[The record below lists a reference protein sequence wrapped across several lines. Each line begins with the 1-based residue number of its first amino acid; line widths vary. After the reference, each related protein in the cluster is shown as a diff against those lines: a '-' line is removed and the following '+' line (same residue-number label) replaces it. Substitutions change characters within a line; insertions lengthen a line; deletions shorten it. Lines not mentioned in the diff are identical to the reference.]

1 MVAEG
6 EHQVHAKPQENSN
19 DHAQHD
25 RHRHRVHRAA
35 HPARQAEQQHQHA
48 RGEKCAHHL
57 GEGEM
62 AERRADQPRARNVP
76 QEDKGLPVGQRES
89 DGDHAVQAERGEDPR
104 SDVGFG
110 KAAARADREDDRH
123 RSTRREQERH
133 RCCHGVRRACGGKD
147 APRSGRR
154 RNDRFER
161 HARRHSRLTFA
172 APAMSYLVGIDIGG
186 TFTDCAIVD
195 RAGRLLT
202 TKVPSTPEDFS
213 RGMMDALGA
222 GAKALGLPIGKFCGD
237 LAFLSHGTTVG
248 TNTIIQKKGA
258 RVGLITTKGHED
270 AIHIMRGS
278 RGYAGRDIR
287 KVVHFPETSKPAPI
301 VPKRLIRGV
310 SERVDCFGEVVV
322 SLNEREAQQAI
333 EELLKEGVQAIAV
346 CFLWSFRNPAHEHRV
361 KEMVQRL
368 APKVFVTTSFD
379 IAPKWGE
386 YERVTATALNAYLG
400 PVMSGYL
407 ERLDTSLKQLGYA
420 HGLQITQCGGG
431 TVPVARAGEAPL
443 LTLDSGPVSG
453 VTASMFLGNAM
464 GEKNVITTDMGGTS
478 FDVSI
483 IHEGKPAYSF
493 ISNTDQYEYFL
504 PKVDLQAI
512 GAGGGSLVRVQAES
526 RTMTVGP
533 DSAGAF
539 PGPVCY
545 GRGGTVPTVTDA
557 QLVLGYLDPDNFA
570 GGRMKLD
577 REAAIRAIEAL
588 GKQIGMSAIECAAG
602 ICRIVELQ
610 MADIIRKVTVEK
622 GHDPRDFVLFA
633 FGGAGPAHAGVFAR
647 ELGVRKV
654 IVPQRKAA
662 STWCAFGAAAA
673 DVLHIFEHT
682 EVMQMPLPAERINAI
697 FSSLEKKAKRTMADE
712 GIGEKRQRFEFSL
725 DVRHKGQINEV
736 EVLLPATRLARD
748 FEPGLRKMFV
758 TRYEKLFGR
767 GSALP
772 GAILEIVVCRLR
784 ARAL

>member
-1 MVAEG
+1 
-6 EHQVHAKPQENSN
+6 
-19 DHAQHD
+19 
-25 RHRHRVHRAA
+25 
-35 HPARQAEQQHQHA
+35 
-48 RGEKCAHHL
+48 
-57 GEGEM
+57 M
-62 AERRADQPRARNVP
+62 A
-76 QEDKGLPVGQRES
+76 
-89 DGDHAVQAERGEDPR
+89 
-104 SDVGFG
+104 
-110 KAAARADREDDRH
+110 
-123 RSTRREQERH
+123 
-133 RCCHGVRRACGGKD
+133 
-147 APRSGRR
+147 
-154 RNDRFER
+154 
-161 HARRHSRLTFA
+161 
-172 APAMSYLVGIDIGG
+172 YLVGIDIGG

-195 RAGRLLT
+195 HKGTLLT
-202 TKVPSTPEDFS
+202 TKVPSTPQDFS
-213 RGMMDALGA
+213 RGMMDALDA
-222 GAKALGLPIGKFCGD
+222 GAQALGVKLSDFCRD
-237 LAFLSHGTTVG
+237 IAFLSHGTTVG

-278 RGYAGRDIR
+278 RGYGGRDIR

-322 SLNEREAQQAI
+322 ALNESQAQAAI
-333 EELLKEGVQAIAV
+333 EELVREGVEAIAI
-346 CFLWSFRNPAHEHRV
+346 CFLWSFRNPAHELRV
-361 KEMVQRL
+361 KELVRKIKPDL
-368 APKVFVTTSFD
+368 FVTCSVD

-400 PVMSGYL
+400 PVMSSYL
-407 ERLDTSLKQLGYA
+407 GRINESVVKLGYR

-431 TVPVARAGEAPL
+431 TVPVERAGDAPL

-453 VTASMFLGNAM
+453 VTASMFLGAAM

-483 IHEGKPAYSF
+483 IHGGKPAYSF

-512 GAGGGSLVRVQAES
+512 GAGGGSLVRVQPEA
-526 RTMTVGP
+526 RTMSVGP

-545 GRGGTVPTVTDA
+545 GRGGTIPTVTDA
-557 QLVLGYLDPDNFA
+557 QLVLGYLDADNFA

-577 REAAIRAIEAL
+577 KASALREISLI
-588 GKQIGMSAIECAAG
+588 GKSIGLSPVETAAG

-610 MADIIRKVTVEK
+610 MADVIRKVTVEK
-622 GHDPRDFVLFA
+622 GYDPREFVLFA

-654 IVPQRKAA
+654 VIPQRKAA

-673 DVLHIFEHT
+673 DVLHIFEHS
-682 EVMQMPLPAERINAI
+682 EIMGMPVP
-697 FSSLEKKAKRTMADE
+697 AKRVNDRLDQLARKASALMKSENIAA
-712 GIGEKRQRFEFSL
+712 GRQRFEFSL

-736 EVLLPATRLARD
+736 EVLLPWERLAGGY
-748 FEPGLRKMFV
+748 EPALRKLFV
-758 TRYEKLFGR
+758 DKYEKLYGR
-767 GSALP
+767 GSALA
-772 GAILEIVVCRLR
+772 GAQLEIVVCRLR
-784 ARAL
+784 ARALTPRPKLVRRKSGKKAIPSGAKRTTRSIYWPDLKKYRATPVFDGENLLIGNQVKGPAIVETADTTVVVHPGRTLRLDPLGNFEITF

>member
-1 MVAEG
+1 
-6 EHQVHAKPQENSN
+6 
-19 DHAQHD
+19 
-25 RHRHRVHRAA
+25 
-35 HPARQAEQQHQHA
+35 
-48 RGEKCAHHL
+48 
-57 GEGEM
+57 
-62 AERRADQPRARNVP
+62 
-76 QEDKGLPVGQRES
+76 
-89 DGDHAVQAERGEDPR
+89 
-104 SDVGFG
+104 
-110 KAAARADREDDRH
+110 
-123 RSTRREQERH
+123 
-133 RCCHGVRRACGGKD
+133 
-147 APRSGRR
+147 
-154 RNDRFER
+154 
-161 HARRHSRLTFA
+161 
-172 APAMSYLVGIDIGG
+172 MSYLVGIDIGG

-195 RAGRLLT
+195 RAGKLLT
-202 TKVPSTPEDFS
+202 TKVPSTPPDFS
-213 RGMMDALGA
+213 RGMLDALGA
-222 GAKALGLPIGKFCGD
+222 GAQALGVSLDRFCRD
-237 LAFLSHGTTVG
+237 IAFLSHGTTVG
-248 TNTIIQKKGA
+248 TNTIIQKRGA
-258 RVGLITTKGHED
+258 KVGLITTKGHED

-278 RGYAGRDIR
+278 RGYGGRDIR

-310 SERVDCFGEVVV
+310 SERVDCFGEIVV
-322 SLNEREAQQAI
+322 SLNEEEAEAAI
-333 EELLKEGVQAIAV
+333 HSLVAEGVQAIAI
-346 CFLWSFRNPAHEHRV
+346 CFLWSFRNPAHEQRV
-361 KEMVQRL
+361 KSLVE
-368 APKVFVTTSFD
+368 KISKDVFVTCSVD

-407 ERLDTSLKQLGYA
+407 QKLDSSLKDLGYR

-431 TVPVARAGEAPL
+431 TVPVGRAGEAPL

-453 VTASMFLGNAM
+453 VTASMFLGAAM

-483 IHEGKPAYSF
+483 IHDGKPAYSF

-512 GAGGGSLVRVQAES
+512 GAGGGSLVRFRPET

-545 GRGGTVPTVTDA
+545 GRGGVVPTVTDA
-557 QLVLGYLDPDNFA
+557 ELVLGYLDPDNFA
-570 GGRMKLD
+570 GGKMKLD
-577 REAAIRAIEAL
+577 FSSAAKAIQDL
-588 GKQIGMSAIECAAG
+588 GKKINMDAMECAAG

-610 MADIIRKVTVEK
+610 MADVIRKVTVEK
-622 GHDPRDFVLFA
+622 GFDPRDFVLFA

-682 EVMQMPLPAERINAI
+682 EIMPSPVPAKRINDVLN
-697 FSSLEKKAKRTMADE
+697 SLQTQAEQRMAEE
-712 GIGEKRQRFEFSL
+712 GIAQSRQRFAFSL

-736 EVLLPATRLARD
+736 EILLPFDRLPANYESR
-748 FEPGLRKMFV
+748 LRALFV
-758 TRYEKLFGR
+758 QRYEQLYGR
-767 GSALP
+767 GSALA
-772 GAILEIVVCRLR
+772 GAQLEFVVSRLR
-784 ARAL
+784 ARALTPQPKLVFSRKSSQSIARRAIRRKRDIYWPDLKKHRATPVFDGEKLISGNQVEGPAIVETADTTVVVHPGTTLRLDALGNFEITFK

>member
-1 MVAEG
+1 M
-6 EHQVHAKPQENSN
+6 
-19 DHAQHD
+19 
-25 RHRHRVHRAA
+25 
-35 HPARQAEQQHQHA
+35 A
-48 RGEKCAHHL
+48 RG
-57 GEGEM
+57 
-62 AERRADQPRARNVP
+62 
-76 QEDKGLPVGQRES
+76 S
-89 DGDHAVQAERGEDPR
+89 
-104 SDVGFG
+104 
-110 KAAARADREDDRH
+110 
-123 RSTRREQERH
+123 
-133 RCCHGVRRACGGKD
+133 
-147 APRSGRR
+147 
-154 RNDRFER
+154 
-161 HARRHSRLTFA
+161 
-172 APAMSYLVGIDIGG
+172 SYLVGIDIGG

-195 RAGRLLT
+195 RAGTLLT
-202 TKVPSTPEDFS
+202 TKVPSTPQDFS
-213 RGMMDALGA
+213 RGMMDALDA
-222 GAKALGLPIGKFCGD
+222 GAQALGIGLERFCRD
-237 LAFLSHGTTVG
+237 IAFLSHGTTVG

-258 RVGLITTKGHED
+258 KVGLITTRGHED

-278 RGYAGRDIR
+278 RGYGGRDIR
-287 KVVHFPETSKPAPI
+287 KVVHFPETSKPPPI
-301 VPKRLIRGV
+301 VPKRLIKGV

-322 SLNEREAQQAI
+322 PLNEEEAGQAI
-333 EELLKEGVQAIAV
+333 RELLAQGVEAIAI
-346 CFLWSFRNPAHEHRV
+346 CFLWSFRNPRHENRV
-361 KEMVQRL
+361 REMVQ
-368 APKVFVTTSFD
+368 AISKNVFVTCSFD

-407 ERLDTSLKQLGYA
+407 RRIDDSVKKLGYR
-420 HGLQITQCGGG
+420 HGLQITQCSGG
-431 TVPVARAGEAPL
+431 TVPVERAGEAPL

-453 VTASMFLGNAM
+453 VTASMFLGAAM

-483 IHEGKPAYSF
+483 IYDGRPAYSF

-512 GAGGGSLVRVQAES
+512 GAGGGSLVRVRPES

-577 REAAIRAIEAL
+577 RDAAEKAIAHLANLL
-588 GKQIGMSAIECAAG
+588 GMKTVECAAG

-610 MADIIRKVTVEK
+610 MADVIRKVTVEK
-622 GHDPRDFVLFA
+622 GFDPRDFVLFA

-673 DVLHIFEHT
+673 DVLHLFEHS
-682 EVMQMPLPAERINAI
+682 EIMPTPVPAKRINAA
-697 FSSLEKKAKRTMADE
+697 LEELQKKASQLMRAE
-712 GIGEKRQRFEFSL
+712 GIGTARQRFEFSL

-736 EVLLPATRLARD
+736 EVSLPGQRLAAGY
-748 FEPGLRKMFV
+748 EAELRKRFV
-758 TRYEKLFGR
+758 SLYEKLYGR
-767 GSALP
+767 GSALA
-772 GAILEIVVCRLR
+772 GAQLEIVVCRLR
-784 ARAL
+784 ARALTPRPRLNRAKKVTSSIPRAAKRKLRSIYWPDLRKHRPTPVYDGEKLASGNRVRGPAIVETADTTVVVHPGATLRLDALGNFEMTF

>member
-1 MVAEG
+1 
-6 EHQVHAKPQENSN
+6 
-19 DHAQHD
+19 
-25 RHRHRVHRAA
+25 
-35 HPARQAEQQHQHA
+35 
-48 RGEKCAHHL
+48 
-57 GEGEM
+57 
-62 AERRADQPRARNVP
+62 
-76 QEDKGLPVGQRES
+76 
-89 DGDHAVQAERGEDPR
+89 
-104 SDVGFG
+104 
-110 KAAARADREDDRH
+110 
-123 RSTRREQERH
+123 
-133 RCCHGVRRACGGKD
+133 
-147 APRSGRR
+147 
-154 RNDRFER
+154 
-161 HARRHSRLTFA
+161 
-172 APAMSYLVGIDIGG
+172 MSYLVGIDIGG

-195 RAGRLLT
+195 RAGKLLT
-202 TKVPSTPEDFS
+202 TKVPSTPPDFA

-222 GAKALGLPIGKFCGD
+222 GAQALGISLDDFCRD
-237 LAFLSHGTTVG
+237 IAFLSHGTTVG
-248 TNTIIQKKGA
+248 TNTIIQKRGA
-258 RVGLITTKGHED
+258 KVGLITTKGHED

-278 RGYAGRDIR
+278 RGYGGRDIR

-301 VPKRLIRGV
+301 VPKKLIRGV

-322 SLNEREAQQAI
+322 QLNEPEAERAI
-333 EELLKEGVQAIAV
+333 QELLQEGVQAIAI
-346 CFLWSFRNPAHEHRV
+346 CFLWSFRNPVHENRV
-361 KEMVQRL
+361 KALVQKL
-368 APKVFVTTSFD
+368 APQVFVTTSID

-400 PVMSGYL
+400 PVMGGYL
-407 ERLDTSLKQLGYA
+407 ERLDTSLKNLGYE

-483 IHEGKPAYSF
+483 IYEGKPAYSF

-512 GAGGGSLVRVQAES
+512 GAGGGSLIRVQPET

-545 GRGGTVPTVTDA
+545 SRGGKVPTVTDA
-557 QLVLGYLDPDNFA
+557 QLVLGYLDAENFA
-570 GGRMKLD
+570 GGRMTLD
-577 REAAIRAIEAL
+577 KAAATQAIESL
-588 GKQIGMSAIECAAG
+588 GKQIGMSAMECAAG
-602 ICRIVELQ
+602 ACRIVELH

-622 GHDPRDFVLFA
+622 GFDPRDFVLFA
-633 FGGAGPAHAGVFAR
+633 FGGAGPAHAAVFAR
-647 ELGVRKV
+647 ELGVKKV

-682 EVMQMPLPAERINAI
+682 EIMPTPVAAKRINDQLDA
-697 FSSLEKKAKRTMADE
+697 LETRAKQLMKGE
-712 GIGEKRQRFEFSL
+712 GIEAKRQRFEFSL

-736 EVLLPATRLARD
+736 EITLPWTRLAQD
-748 FEPGLRKMFV
+748 YEASLRQLFV
-758 TRYEKLFGR
+758 KRYEQLYGR

-772 GAILEIVVCRLR
+772 GAQLEIVVCRLR
-784 ARAL
+784 AKALTPQPKLVRVKKTTTRVPKEAMRKKRDIYWPDLGKRRATPVYNGERLANGNQIAGPAIVETADTTVVVQPGSRLRVDELGNFELTFQ

>member
-1 MVAEG
+1 MG
-6 EHQVHAKPQENSN
+6 
-19 DHAQHD
+19 
-25 RHRHRVHRAA
+25 
-35 HPARQAEQQHQHA
+35 
-48 RGEKCAHHL
+48 
-57 GEGEM
+57 
-62 AERRADQPRARNVP
+62 
-76 QEDKGLPVGQRES
+76 
-89 DGDHAVQAERGEDPR
+89 
-104 SDVGFG
+104 
-110 KAAARADREDDRH
+110 
-123 RSTRREQERH
+123 
-133 RCCHGVRRACGGKD
+133 
-147 APRSGRR
+147 
-154 RNDRFER
+154 
-161 HARRHSRLTFA
+161 
-172 APAMSYLVGIDIGG
+172 YLVGIDIGG

-195 RAGRLLT
+195 RAGKLLT
-202 TKVPSTPEDFS
+202 TKVPSTPQDFG

-222 GAKALGLPIGKFCGD
+222 GAKALGVPLERFCRD
-237 LAFLSHGTTVG
+237 IRFLSHGTTVG

-258 RVGLITTKGHED
+258 KVGLITTRGHED

-278 RGYAGRDIR
+278 RGYGGRDIR
-287 KVVHFPETSKPAPI
+287 KVVHFPETSKPVPI

-310 SERVDCFGEVVV
+310 SERVDCFGEIVVP
-322 SLNEREAQQAI
+322 LNERETETAI
-333 EELLKEGVQAIAV
+333 GELLAQGVEAIAI
-346 CFLWSFRNPAHEHRV
+346 CFLWSFRNPQHERRV
-361 KEMVQRL
+361 KQMVQSI
-368 APKVFVTTSFD
+368 AKDVFVTCSVD

-400 PVMSGYL
+400 PVMASYL
-407 ERLDTSLKQLGYA
+407 HKLDSSLKNLGYRRD
-420 HGLQITQCGGG
+420 LQITQCGGG

-453 VTASMFLGNAM
+453 VTASMFLGAAM

-483 IHEGKPAYSF
+483 IHAGKPAYSF

-512 GAGGGSLVRVQAES
+512 GAGGGSLVRANPET

-557 QLVLGYLDPDNFA
+557 QLVLGYLDPLNFA

-577 REAAIRAIEAL
+577 RQAALESIKRISS
-588 GKQIGMSAIECAAG
+588 QIGMAPVECAAG

-610 MADIIRKVTVEK
+610 MADVIRKMTVEK
-622 GHDPRDFVLFA
+622 GFDPREFVLFA

-647 ELGVRKV
+647 ELGVGKV
-654 IVPQRKAA
+654 VIPQRKAA

-682 EVMQMPLPAERINAI
+682 EIMPTPVPASRINAI
-697 FSSLEKKAKRTMADE
+697 LNSLESNAKAVMTTE
-712 GIGEKRQRFEFSL
+712 GIAEGRQRFEFSL

-736 EVLLPATRLARD
+736 EVLLASSGLKSDYESP
-748 FEPGLRKMFV
+748 LRKRFV
-758 TRYEKLFGR
+758 ERYEQLYGR
-767 GSALP
+767 GSALA
-772 GAILEIVVCRLR
+772 GVQLEIVVCRLR
-784 ARAL
+784 ARALTPRPRLVSTKKGTKRIAAKAVLKKREIYWPDLGGHRPTPVYDGDRLLIGNRIEGPAVVETADTTVVVHPRTTLRLDELGNFELTFK